1 MYYEL
6 DSSRWNL
13 VIPKSATELGRVIM
27 RTKKNFEND
36 KKFKVRSHPIVYFK
50 YIS

>member
-6 DSSRWNL
+6 NSFGWNL

-27 RTKKNFEND
+27 RTKNFEND
-36 KKFKVRSHPIVYFK
+36 KKFKVRSHPIIQFN